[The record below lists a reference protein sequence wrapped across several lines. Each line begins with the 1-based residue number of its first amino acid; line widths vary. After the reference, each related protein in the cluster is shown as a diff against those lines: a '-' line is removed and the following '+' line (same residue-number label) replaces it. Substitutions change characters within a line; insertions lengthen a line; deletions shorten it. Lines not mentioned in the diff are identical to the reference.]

1 MIISNKS
8 NDEEDILPKFPDPRK
23 HLIGFFMHISKY
35 KQKKIS
41 LSPCALNKKL
51 NKKTIISY

>member
-1 MIISNKS
+1 M
-8 NDEEDILPKFPDPRK
+8 LPKFPDPRK
-23 HLIGFFMHISKY
+23 HLIGFFMHTSKY

-51 NKKTIISY
+51 NKKAIASY